1 MNSPVVIK
9 ELTPKHLGDFLHFFD
24 HEAFADNPKWA
35 GCYCMYYYYA
45 GPKEEWR
52 VKNGPVNRT
61 DIAKLIES
69 GHAQGFLAYQ
79 DSKPVGWCNAA
90 PRKML
95 PTLQR
100 YPSMRVDDPDKVG
113 SIVCFVVA
121 KNHRGR
127 GIAKLMLEAASDRFR
142 KQGLSYAEAYPA
154 SGAKSEADNYPGP
167 LSMYLANG
175 FTIYRQNESV
185 TIVRKALH
193 PSVS

>member
-1 MNSPVVIK
+1 
-9 ELTPKHLGDFLHFFD
+9 LTMKRSLTIPSGPD
-24 HEAFADNPKWA
+24 ATACTTITPA
-35 GCYCMYYYYA
+35 
-45 GPKEEWR
+45 PKEEWR

-154 SGAKSEADNYPGP
+154 SEAKSEADNYPGP

>member
-1 MNSPVVIK
+1 MDSPVVIK
-9 ELTPKHLGDFLHFFD
+9 ELTPRHLGDFLHFFD

-52 VKNGPVNRT
+52 VKNGPVNKT
-61 DIAKLIES
+61 DIAKLVE
-69 GHAQGFLAYQ
+69 
-79 DSKPVGWCNAA
+79 WCHSA

-95 PTLQR
+95 PTLER
-100 YPSMRVDDPDKVG
+100 YTSMRVDDPDKVG

-154 SGAKSEADNYPGP
+154 SEAKSEADNYPGP

>member
-1 MNSPVVIK
+1 MDSLVVIK

-79 DSKPVGWCNAA
+79 DSKPVGCVM
-90 PRKML
+90 P
-95 PTLQR
+95 
-100 YPSMRVDDPDKVG
+100 
-113 SIVCFVVA
+113 
-121 KNHRGR
+121 HRGR
-127 GIAKLMLEAASDRFR
+127 CF
-142 KQGLSYAEAYPA
+142 
-154 SGAKSEADNYPGP
+154 P
-167 LSMYLANG
+167 LLKDTHQCES
-175 FTIYRQNESV
+175 TIQTKWV
-185 TIVRKALH
+185 
-193 PSVS
+193 P

>member
-1 MNSPVVIK
+1 M
-9 ELTPKHLGDFLHFFD
+9 LLHVLLLRRPQGRM
-24 HEAFADNPKWA
+24 E
-35 GCYCMYYYYA
+35 GQ
-45 GPKEEWR
+45 
-52 VKNGPVNRT
+52 NGPVNRT

-95 PTLQR
+95 PTLTKIPINASRRSRQSGFHSMLRCCEEPQR
-100 YPSMRVDDPDKVG
+100 TRNRQAD
-113 SIVCFVVA
+113 
-121 KNHRGR
+121 
-127 GIAKLMLEAASDRFR
+127 ASGGLRQSFR
-142 KQGLSYAEAYPA
+142 KQGLSFAEAYPA
-154 SGAKSEADNYPGP
+154 SEAKSEADNYPGP